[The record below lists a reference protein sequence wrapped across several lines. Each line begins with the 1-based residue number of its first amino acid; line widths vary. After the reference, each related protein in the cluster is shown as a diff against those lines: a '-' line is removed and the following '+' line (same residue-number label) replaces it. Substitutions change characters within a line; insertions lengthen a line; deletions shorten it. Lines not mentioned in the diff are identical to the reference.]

1 MLLASSDL
9 RAVSAVRRRRW
20 QWRLGA
26 LLQLLAIPLAVAA
39 LLALGAAGSARLR
52 AAIDDLRYGWPRTAH
67 ADAFLG
73 HAEARGTPTHLMAMN
88 LNRRV
93 VLVEFPGG
101 DVSAPKVQVGPYL
114 FGAQGDRTPVRM
126 DVRDMDGDGA
136 LDVVLDIDSEWLVYL
151 NKDGGFRLPTDDEQR
166 RIAQRADRERSA
178 DGTR

>member
-39 LLALGAAGSARLR
+39 LLAMGAAGSAWLR
-52 AAIDDLRYGWPRTAH
+52 ATIDDLRYGWPRTAH

-101 DVSAPKVQVGPYL
+101 DVNAPKVQVGPYL

-126 DVRDMDGDGA
+126 EVRDMDGDGA

-166 RIAQRADRERSA
+166 RIAQLADRERSA